1 MNQKQYPLL
10 LQPLEKPYIWGSELW
25 SLSCHP
31 SGTVSVLNGAEKGRL
46 LTDVLADWGYTD
58 PFPWLIKIINAK
70 NPLSVQV
77 HPDDAYAARVE
88 NQQGKT
94 EMWYI
99 LDSEK
104 DASLIYGFNQPL
116 SLEEFEGH
124 IKNGTLGEAVCTV
137 PVQNGDVFFIPAGT
151 LHAIGAGLK
160 IAEIQQSS
168 DVTYRVWDYDR
179 TDAEGNKR
187 PLHIEKALEVT
198 DRVPATVPYGKPQ
211 GDVLADCDK
220 FRVEKVALTEEA
232 HTLQTDSICALLV
245 TEGQLEL
252 TYGDEI
258 VTATEGQSILL
269 PPNTPCSVQ
278 GSGQYL
284 KTT

>member
-1 MNQKQYPLL
+1 MNKKYPLL
-10 LQPLEKPYIWGSELW
+10 LQPLDKPYIWGSELW

-31 SGTVSVLNGAEKGRL
+31 AGTCAVVNGPEAGRP
-46 LTDVLADWGYTD
+46 LTEVLADWGYTN

-99 LDSEK
+99 LDADEG
-104 DASLIYGFNQPL
+104 ASLIYGFNQTL
-116 SLEEFEGH
+116 SLEEFEQH

-137 PVQNGDVFFIPAGT
+137 PVQKGDVFFIPAGT

-179 TDAEGNKR
+179 TDAQGNKR

-198 DRVPATVPYGKPQ
+198 DRVPATVPYGQPQ

-220 FRVEKVALTEEA
+220 FHVEKAALTNEPQPLEA
-232 HTLQTDSICALLV
+232 EKLCALLV
-245 TEGQLEL
+245 TEGALTL
-252 TYGDEI
+252 TYGEETI
-258 VTATEGQSILL
+258 TAAEGQSILL
-269 PPNTPCSVQ
+269 PPQFPCTV
-278 GSGQYL
+278 SGNGQFI